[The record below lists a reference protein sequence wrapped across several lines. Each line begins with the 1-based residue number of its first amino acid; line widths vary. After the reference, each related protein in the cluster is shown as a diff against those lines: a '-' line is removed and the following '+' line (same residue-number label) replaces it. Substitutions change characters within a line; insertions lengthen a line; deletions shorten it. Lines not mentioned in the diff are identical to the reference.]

1 MSIASTV
8 FVRVTAQD
16 RQRGYQLLASFDS
29 KVVVSTATRVL
40 TLNGA
45 LTRDQL
51 NAAIDRVAK
60 ELNASEVRDVTAAGI
75 QAQLRKLFNE
85 PNPAKATKPETE
97 DQA

>member
-16 RQRGYQLLASFDS
+16 RQRGYQLLAGFDS
-29 KVVVSTATRVL
+29 KIVVATATRVM
-40 TLNGA
+40 TLNGN
-45 LTRDQL
+45 LTRDAL
-51 NAAIDRVAK
+51 NATIAKVAK

-85 PNPAKATKPETE
+85 PKPGTEAT
-97 DQA
+97 QAAE